1 MEKEPLK
8 EFKITIGIDNFESPV
23 LTIEAKDWKSVVDYV
38 LGHIE
43 IINTA
48 PEILTNN
55 RLLNFIGGFNSDSG
69 EVVQQRHGY
78 LNRIAIFKNLKIQLS
93 TNLKTKFST
102 INITGSI
109 HKYAQNN
116 TNHQDFTFANV
127 KDTINE
133 LCNTLHLNP
142 SNCLLHHIEFGLNI
156 NPVHSTTDILNSI
169 ILCKGVDYTKKE
181 FKNTGYLKEFEFSQY
196 KIKIYDKA
204 KQYDLN
210 TDLLRFE
217 VKATKMQ
224 YLQPKSK
231 KTALHGLKSLKD
243 LTNPIIYTDFLK
255 VIISNIDNILF
266 YDYRIEQI
274 SIASENDLFKLVQ
287 GANPQY
293 WVKLKNKVSG
303 NTYYKKKNE
312 FENLVS
318 KYAPTDLRTELKN
331 IIATKWNYLL
341 NTCTNLP
348 LVENSKVVRIYT
360 NIVSK
365 NIQPPKYCLSCG
377 KDISH
382 QKSNSK
388 YCRFKINGKEN
399 KDCKNLA
406 TNFFE
411 HDLRLY
417 PKHQLHLLEIDNYL
431 QPDRLRLKQ
440 IEFKNYRS
448 N

>member
-1 MEKEPLK
+1 
-8 EFKITIGIDNFESPV
+8 
-23 LTIEAKDWKSVVDYV
+23 
-38 LGHIE
+38 
-43 IINTA
+43 
-48 PEILTNN
+48 
-55 RLLNFIGGFNSDSG
+55 
-69 EVVQQRHGY
+69 
-78 LNRIAIFKNLKIQLS
+78 
-93 TNLKTKFST
+93 
-102 INITGSI
+102 
-109 HKYAQNN
+109 
-116 TNHQDFTFANV
+116 
-127 KDTINE
+127 
-133 LCNTLHLNP
+133 LHLNP

-169 ILCKGVDYTKKE
+169 ILCKGIDYEKKE
-181 FKNTGYLKEFEFSQY
+181 FNNTGYLKSFEFSQY
-196 KIKIYDKA
+196 KIKIYDKG

-210 TDLLRFE
+210 NNLLRFE
-217 VKATKMQ
+217 VKVQRMQ
-224 YLQPKSK
+224 YLHSK
-231 KTALHGLKSLKD
+231 GIKINTLYD
-243 LTNPIIYTDFLK
+243 LTTSLFYTDLLK

-266 YDYRIEQI
+266 YDYRIEQLKI
-274 SIASENDLFKLVQ
+274 LNKNHLLIMAK

-293 WVKLKNKVSG
+293 WIKLKNLVSA
-303 NTYYKKKNE
+303 NTFYKKVNE
-312 FENLVS
+312 FKNLVS
-318 KYAPTDLRTELKN
+318 KYAPTDLQTELKN
-331 IIATKWNYLL
+331 IVENKWNNLL

-348 LVENSKVVRIYT
+348 LVENNKVVRIYT

-365 NIQPPKYCLSCG
+365 NIQQPKYCLSCG

-411 HDLRLY
+411 HDLRMY

>member
-1 MEKEPLK
+1 M
-8 EFKITIGIDNFESPV
+8 IDYIN
-23 LTIEAKDWKSVVDYV
+23 
-38 LGHIE
+38 IE

-55 RLLNFIGGFNSDSG
+55 RLLNFGNMVNTDSG
-69 EVVQQRHGY
+69 EVIQKRHGY
-78 LNRIAIFKNLKIQLS
+78 LNKVAMYKNLKIEIS

-116 TNHQDFTFANV
+116 TNHQDFNFANV
-127 KDTINE
+127 KETINE

-156 NPVHSTTDILNSI
+156 NPLHSTTDILNSI
-169 ILCKGVDYTKKE
+169 ILCKGIDYEKKE
-181 FKNTGYLKEFEFSQY
+181 FNNTGYLKSFEFSQY
-196 KIKIYDKA
+196 KIKIYDKG

-210 TDLLRFE
+210 NNLLRFE
-217 VKATKMQ
+217 VKVQRMQ
-224 YLQPKSK
+224 YLHSK
-231 KTALHGLKSLKD
+231 GIKINTLYD
-243 LTNPIIYTDFLK
+243 LTTSVFYTDLLK

-266 YDYRIEQI
+266 YDYRIEQLQI
-274 SIASENDLFKLVQ
+274 LNKNHLLIMAK

-293 WVKLKNKVSG
+293 WIKLKNLVSA
-303 NTYYKKKNE
+303 NTFYKKLNE
-312 FENLVS
+312 FKTLES
-318 KYAPTDLRTELKN
+318 KYAPTDLKTELKN
-331 IIATKWNYLL
+331 IVSNKWNNLL

-348 LVENSKVVRIYT
+348 LVENNKVVRIYT

-365 NIQPPKYCLSCG
+365 NIQPPKHCLSCG

-411 HDLRLY
+411 HDLRMY

>member
-1 MEKEPLK
+1 
-8 EFKITIGIDNFESPV
+8 
-23 LTIEAKDWKSVVDYV
+23 
-38 LGHIE
+38 
-43 IINTA
+43 
-48 PEILTNN
+48 
-55 RLLNFIGGFNSDSG
+55 
-69 EVVQQRHGY
+69 
-78 LNRIAIFKNLKIQLS
+78 
-93 TNLKTKFST
+93 
-102 INITGSI
+102 
-109 HKYAQNN
+109 
-116 TNHQDFTFANV
+116 
-127 KDTINE
+127 
-133 LCNTLHLNP
+133 LHLNP
-142 SNCLLHHIEFGLNI
+142 SNCLIHHIEFGLNI

-169 ILCKGVDYTKKE
+169 ILCKSIDYDKKD
-181 FKNTGYLKEFEFSQY
+181 FKRTGYQKTFEFSQY
-196 KIKIYDKA
+196 KIKIYDKG

-217 VKATKMQ
+217 VKVQRMQ
-224 YLQPKSK
+224 YLHSK
-231 KTALHGLKSLKD
+231 GIKINTLQD
-243 LTNPIIYTDFLK
+243 LTTSVFYTDLLK

-266 YDYRIEQI
+266 YDYRIEQLKI
-274 SIASENDLFKLVQ
+274 LNKNDLLIMAK
-287 GANPQY
+287 GANPQH
-293 WVKLKNKVSG
+293 WIKLKNLVSG
-303 NTYYKKKNE
+303 NTFYKKVNE
-312 FENLVS
+312 FKTLVS
-318 KYAPTDLRTELKN
+318 KYAPTDLKTELKN
-331 IIATKWNYLL
+331 IVSNKWNNLL

-348 LVENSKVVRIYT
+348 SVENNKVVHIYP
-360 NIVSK
+360 IVVSK

>member
-1 MEKEPLK
+1 M
-8 EFKITIGIDNFESPV
+8 IDYIN
-23 LTIEAKDWKSVVDYV
+23 
-38 LGHIE
+38 IE

-48 PEILTNN
+48 PEILSNNPLLIFATDVNTNT
-55 RLLNFIGGFNSDSG
+55 G
-69 EVVQQRHGY
+69 EVLHKRHGY
-78 LNRIAIFKNLKIQLS
+78 INQMAMFKNLKIEIS

-102 INITGSI
+102 INLTGSI
-109 HKYAQNN
+109 HKYAQNS
-116 TNHQDFTFANV
+116 TNHQDFNFANV
-127 KDTINE
+127 SDTINE
-133 LCNTLHLNP
+133 LCNTLHLEP

-156 NPVHSTTDILNSI
+156 NPIHNTTNVLNSI
-169 ILCKGVDYTKKE
+169 ILCKGIDYTKKE
-181 FKNTGYLKEFEFSQY
+181 FKQTGYLKEFEFSQY
-196 KIKIYDKA
+196 KIKIYDKG

-224 YLQPKSK
+224 YLQPKGK
-231 KTALHGLKSLKD
+231 KTALHGLKSLQN

-255 VIISNIDNILF
+255 IIISNIDNILF

-274 SIASENDLFKLVQ
+274 EILNKNDLFKLVK

-293 WVKLKNKVSG
+293 WIKLKNNVSA
-303 NTYYKKKNE
+303 NTFYKKINE
-312 FENLVS
+312 FKKLVS
-318 KYAPTDLRTELKN
+318 KYAPTDLKTELKN
-331 IIATKWNYLL
+331 IVENKWNYLL

-348 LVENSKVVRIYT
+348 NVKNSKVVRIYT

-365 NIQPPKYCLSCG
+365 NIQPTKYCLSCG

-399 KDCKNLA
+399 KDCKNHA

-411 HDLRLY
+411 HDLKFY

-431 QPDRLRLKQ
+431 EPERLRLKQ
-440 IEFKNYRS
+440 IEFKNYRT
-448 N
+448 NNN

>member
-1 MEKEPLK
+1 M
-8 EFKITIGIDNFESPV
+8 IDYIN
-23 LTIEAKDWKSVVDYV
+23 IA
-38 LGHIE
+38 

-55 RLLNFIGGFNSDSG
+55 RLLNFGNMVNTDSG
-69 EVVQQRHGY
+69 EVIQKRHGY
-78 LNRIAIFKNLKIQLS
+78 LNKVAMYKNLKIEIS

-116 TNHQDFTFANV
+116 TNHQDFNFANV

-169 ILCKGVDYTKKE
+169 ILCKGIDYEKKE
-181 FKNTGYLKEFEFSQY
+181 FNNTGYLKSFEFSQY
-196 KIKIYDKA
+196 KIKIYDKG

-210 TDLLRFE
+210 NNLLRFE
-217 VKATKMQ
+217 VKVQRMQ
-224 YLQPKSK
+224 YLHSK
-231 KTALHGLKSLKD
+231 GIKINTLYD
-243 LTNPIIYTDFLK
+243 LTTSVFYTDLLK

-266 YDYRIEQI
+266 YDYRIEQLKI
-274 SIASENDLFKLVQ
+274 LNKNDLLIMAK
-287 GANPQY
+287 GANPQH
-293 WVKLKNKVSG
+293 WIKLKNLVSG
-303 NTYYKKKNE
+303 NTFYKKVNE
-312 FENLVS
+312 FKTLVS
-318 KYAPTDLRTELKN
+318 KYAPTDLKTELKN
-331 IIATKWNYLL
+331 IVSNKWNNLL

-348 LVENSKVVRIYT
+348 LVENNKVVRIYT

>member
-1 MEKEPLK
+1 M
-8 EFKITIGIDNFESPV
+8 V
-23 LTIEAKDWKSVVDYV
+23 
-38 LGHIE
+38 
-43 IINTA
+43 NT
-48 PEILTNN
+48 
-55 RLLNFIGGFNSDSG
+55 DSG
-69 EVVQQRHGY
+69 EVIQKRHGY
-78 LNRIAIFKNLKIQLS
+78 LNKMAMFKNLKIEIS

-102 INITGSI
+102 INLTGSI
-109 HKYAQNN
+109 HKYAQDN
-116 TNHQDFTFANV
+116 TNHQDFNFANV
-127 KDTINE
+127 KETINE

-156 NPVHSTTDILNSI
+156 NPIHSTTDILNSI
-169 ILCKGVDYTKKE
+169 ILCKGIDYEKKE
-181 FKNTGYLKEFEFSQY
+181 FNNTGYLKSFEFSQY
-196 KIKIYDKA
+196 KIKIYDKG

-210 TDLLRFE
+210 NNLLRFE
-217 VKATKMQ
+217 VKVQRMQ
-224 YLQPKSK
+224 YLHSK
-231 KTALHGLKSLKD
+231 GIKINTLQD
-243 LTNPIIYTDFLK
+243 LTTPVFYTDLLK

-266 YDYRIEQI
+266 YDYRIEQLK
-274 SIASENDLFKLVQ
+274 NLNKKDLLIMAK

-293 WVKLKNKVSG
+293 WIKLKNLVSA
-303 NTYYKKKNE
+303 NTFYKKINE
-312 FENLVS
+312 FKTLVS
-318 KYAPTDLRTELKN
+318 KYAPTDLQTELKN
-331 IIATKWNYLL
+331 IVENKWNNLL

-431 QPDRLRLKQ
+431 QPERLRLKQ

>member
-1 MEKEPLK
+1 M
-8 EFKITIGIDNFESPV
+8 IDYIN
-23 LTIEAKDWKSVVDYV
+23 
-38 LGHIE
+38 IE

-55 RLLNFIGGFNSDSG
+55 RLLNFGNMVNTESG
-69 EVVQQRHGY
+69 EVIQKRHGY
-78 LNRIAIFKNLKIQLS
+78 LNKVAMYKNLKIETS

-169 ILCKGVDYTKKE
+169 ILCKGIDYEKKE
-181 FKNTGYLKEFEFSQY
+181 FNNTGYLKSFEFSQY
-196 KIKIYDKA
+196 KIKIYDKG

-210 TDLLRFE
+210 NNLLRFE
-217 VKATKMQ
+217 VKVQRMQ
-224 YLQPKSK
+224 YLHSK
-231 KTALHGLKSLKD
+231 GIKINTLQD
-243 LTNPIIYTDFLK
+243 LTTSVFYTDLLK
-255 VIISNIDNILF
+255 VIILNIDNILF
-266 YDYRIEQI
+266 YDYRIEQLQVLNKNHLLI
-274 SIASENDLFKLVQ
+274 MAK

-293 WVKLKNKVSG
+293 WIKLKNLVSA
-303 NTYYKKKNE
+303 NTFYKKLNE
-312 FENLVS
+312 FKTLVS
-318 KYAPTDLRTELKN
+318 KYAPTDLQTELKN
-331 IIATKWNYLL
+331 IVENKWNNLL

-348 LVENSKVVRIYT
+348 LVENNKVVRIYT

-377 KDISH
+377 KDISR

-411 HDLRLY
+411 HDLKMY

>member
-1 MEKEPLK
+1 M
-8 EFKITIGIDNFESPV
+8 IDYIN
-23 LTIEAKDWKSVVDYV
+23 
-38 LGHIE
+38 IE

-55 RLLNFIGGFNSDSG
+55 RLLNFGNMVNTESG
-69 EVVQQRHGY
+69 EVIQKRHGY
-78 LNRIAIFKNLKIQLS
+78 LNKVAMYKNLKIETS

-169 ILCKGVDYTKKE
+169 ILCKGIDYEKKE
-181 FKNTGYLKEFEFSQY
+181 FNNTGYLKSFEFSQY
-196 KIKIYDKA
+196 KIKIYDKG

-210 TDLLRFE
+210 NNLLRFE
-217 VKATKMQ
+217 VKVQRMQ
-224 YLQPKSK
+224 YLHSK
-231 KTALHGLKSLKD
+231 GIKINTLQD
-243 LTNPIIYTDFLK
+243 LTTSVFYTDLLK
-255 VIISNIDNILF
+255 VIILNIDNILF
-266 YDYRIEQI
+266 YDYRIEQLQVLNKNHLLI
-274 SIASENDLFKLVQ
+274 MAK

-293 WVKLKNKVSG
+293 WIKLKNLVSA
-303 NTYYKKKNE
+303 NTFYKKLNE
-312 FENLVS
+312 FKTLVS
-318 KYAPTDLRTELKN
+318 KYAPTDLQTELKN
-331 IIATKWNYLL
+331 IVENKWNNLL

-348 LVENSKVVRIYT
+348 LVENNKVVRIYT

-377 KDISH
+377 KDISR

-411 HDLRLY
+411 HDLRMY

-431 QPDRLRLKQ
+431 QPDRLHLKQ

>member
-1 MEKEPLK
+1 M
-8 EFKITIGIDNFESPV
+8 IDYIN
-23 LTIEAKDWKSVVDYV
+23 
-38 LGHIE
+38 IE

-55 RLLNFIGGFNSDSG
+55 RLLNFGNMVNTDSG
-69 EVVQQRHGY
+69 EVIQKRHGY
-78 LNRIAIFKNLKIQLS
+78 LNKVAMYKNLKIEIS

-116 TNHQDFTFANV
+116 TNHQDFNFANV
-127 KDTINE
+127 KETINE

-169 ILCKGVDYTKKE
+169 ILCKGIDYEKKE
-181 FKNTGYLKEFEFSQY
+181 FNNTGYLKSFEFSQY
-196 KIKIYDKA
+196 KIKIYDKG

-210 TDLLRFE
+210 NNLLRFE
-217 VKATKMQ
+217 VKVQRMQ
-224 YLQPKSK
+224 YLHSK
-231 KTALHGLKSLKD
+231 GIIINTLQD
-243 LTNPIIYTDFLK
+243 LTTSVFYTDLLK

-266 YDYRIEQI
+266 YDYRIEQLQI
-274 SIASENDLFKLVQ
+274 LNKNHLLIMAK

-293 WVKLKNKVSG
+293 WIKLKNLVSA
-303 NTYYKKKNE
+303 NTFYKKVNE
-312 FENLVS
+312 FKNLVS
-318 KYAPTDLRTELKN
+318 KYAPTDLQTELKN
-331 IIATKWNYLL
+331 IVENKWNNLL

-348 LVENSKVVRIYT
+348 LVENNKVVRIYT

-382 QKSNSK
+382 QKINSK
-388 YCRFKINGKEN
+388 YCWNKINGKEY
-399 KDCKNLA
+399 KHCKNYA

-411 HDLRLY
+411 HDLKMY

>member
-1 MEKEPLK
+1 M
-8 EFKITIGIDNFESPV
+8 IDYIN
-23 LTIEAKDWKSVVDYV
+23 
-38 LGHIE
+38 IE

-55 RLLNFIGGFNSDSG
+55 RLLNFGNMVNTESG
-69 EVVQQRHGY
+69 EVIQKRHGY
-78 LNRIAIFKNLKIQLS
+78 LNKVAMYKNLKIEIS

-116 TNHQDFTFANV
+116 TNHQDFNFANV
-127 KDTINE
+127 KETINE

-169 ILCKGVDYTKKE
+169 ILCKGIDYEKKE
-181 FKNTGYLKEFEFSQY
+181 FNNTGYLKSFEFSQY
-196 KIKIYDKA
+196 KIKIYDKG

-210 TDLLRFE
+210 NNLLRFE
-217 VKATKMQ
+217 VKVQRMQ
-224 YLQPKSK
+224 YLHSK
-231 KTALHGLKSLKD
+231 GIKINTLYD
-243 LTNPIIYTDFLK
+243 LTTSLFYTDLLK

-266 YDYRIEQI
+266 YDYRIEQLQI
-274 SIASENDLFKLVQ
+274 LNKNHLLIMAK

-293 WVKLKNKVSG
+293 WIKLKNLVSA
-303 NTYYKKKNE
+303 NTFYKKVNE
-312 FENLVS
+312 FKNLVS
-318 KYAPTDLRTELKN
+318 KYAPTDLQTELKN
-331 IIATKWNYLL
+331 IVETKWNNLL

-348 LVENSKVVRIYT
+348 SVENNKVVRIYT